1 MDFIPGN
8 SIKQYLDAGRIFPE
22 KSVINWMKQMCS
34 VLCYLHTREP
44 QVIHGD
50 IKPGNIMLTPQGD
63 ICLIDFN
70 ISSAAGKNAPVW
82 IEGYTKGYASPEQ
95 VDAFRFN
102 QKEMDRSNWKSI
114 DARSDIYSLGATV
127 YHMVTG
133 RSRI

>member
-70 ISSAAGKNAPVW
+70 ISSAAAKNAPVW

-95 VDAFRFN
+95 IDAFLFN
-102 QKEMDRSNWKSI
+102 QKENGSF
-114 DARSDIYSLGATV
+114 L
-127 YHMVTG
+127 TG
-133 RSRI
+133 KKYRCPVQISQSWSHRFITW